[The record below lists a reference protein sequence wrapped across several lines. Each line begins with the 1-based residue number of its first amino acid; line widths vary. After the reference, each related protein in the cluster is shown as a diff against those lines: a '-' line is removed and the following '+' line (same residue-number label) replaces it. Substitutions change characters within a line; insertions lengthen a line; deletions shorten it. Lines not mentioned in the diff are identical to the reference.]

1 MRPLHCSDVKREIL
15 YIKDNNKWE
24 KEADKKPILIKA
36 IKSIASENIKQ
47 IPKWRDN
54 NPKCTEASSKK
65 NDMYLKIVGNSMNG
79 LTTEESNK
87 NIDKIISNITKNV
100 SINKMLH

>member
-1 MRPLHCSDVKREIL
+1 
-15 YIKDNNKWE
+15 
-24 KEADKKPILIKA
+24 
-36 IKSIASENIKQ
+36 
-47 IPKWRDN
+47 
-54 NPKCTEASSKK
+54 
-65 NDMYLKIVGNSMNG
+65 MYLKIVGNSMNG